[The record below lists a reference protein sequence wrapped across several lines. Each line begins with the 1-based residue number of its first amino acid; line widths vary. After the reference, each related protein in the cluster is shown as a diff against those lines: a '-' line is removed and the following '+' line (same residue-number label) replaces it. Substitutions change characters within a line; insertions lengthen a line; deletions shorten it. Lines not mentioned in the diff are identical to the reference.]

1 MAFANGVRDPLA
13 LAWTVTAAAYVY
25 TADRYMDG
33 KPEVVKNN
41 TPESIAILAI
51 VSSVILYRSHL
62 EYAAL
67 AELSCVQAY
76 PRIERNARPLL
87 KSAFVTGAPHVTREL
102 HTETNRKLRRSA

>member
-1 MAFANGVRDPLA
+1 MSEYTVGIVLASMAFANGVRDPLA

-76 PRIERNARPLL
+76 PALKNVRRFSNPRSSAR
-87 KSAFVTGAPHVTREL
+87 AGVTR
-102 HTETNRKLRRSA
+102 